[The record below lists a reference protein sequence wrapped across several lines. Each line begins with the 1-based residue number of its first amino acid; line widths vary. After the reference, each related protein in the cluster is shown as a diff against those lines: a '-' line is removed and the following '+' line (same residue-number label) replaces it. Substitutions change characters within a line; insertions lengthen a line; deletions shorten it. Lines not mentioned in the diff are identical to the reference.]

1 MKNTILALN
10 KSKPLNMKRH
20 LLALVL
26 LFAVTGSVAVQAQS
40 KEASD
45 SAVIAAFKADQ
56 YNQLK
61 RLVYLEAAHN
71 AMKADMESLA
81 AQSDETAASVKE
93 TLERLAQSERAI
105 NATLETFAQKFEDQN
120 VTIDEVKGVLEG
132 RMQQMMMYLLGGIAL
147 VVVLV
152 IVAIRKATT
161 DAVKKHEANWNS
173 FQEHVLKSK

>member
-1 MKNTILALN
+1 
-10 KSKPLNMKRH
+10 MKRL

-26 LFAVTGSVAVQAQS
+26 LFAVTGSVSVKAQS

-45 SAVIAAFKADQ
+45 SAVIAQLKTDQ

-81 AQSDETAASVKE
+81 AQSDETAASVQE

-120 VTIDEVKGVLEG
+120 KTIADVQEVLDSKMNQMLLYIGV
-132 RMQQMMMYLLGGIAL
+132 GIVAAL
-147 VVVLV
+147 VLMF
-152 IVAIRKATT
+152 IVAKSAAAS
-161 DAVKKHEANWNS
+161 AVKKHETNWNA
-173 FQEHVLKSK
+173 FQEHLLKSK

>member
-1 MKNTILALN
+1 
-10 KSKPLNMKRH
+10 MKRF

-26 LFAVTGSVAVQAQS
+26 LFAVTGTVSVKAQS

-45 SAVIAAFKADQ
+45 SAVIAQLKTDQ

-81 AQSDETAASVKE
+81 AQSDETAASVQE

-105 NATLETFAQKFEDQN
+105 NATLETFAQKFDDQN
-120 VTIDEVKGVLEG
+120 KTIADVQEVLDSKMNQMLLYIGV
-132 RMQQMMMYLLGGIAL
+132 GIVAAL
-147 VVVLV
+147 VLMF
-152 IVAIRKATT
+152 IVAKSAAAS
-161 DAVKKHEANWNS
+161 AVKKHESNWNA
-173 FQEHVLKSK
+173 FQEHLLKSK

>member
-1 MKNTILALN
+1 
-10 KSKPLNMKRH
+10 MKRF

-26 LFAVTGSVAVQAQS
+26 LFAVTGTVSMKAQS

-45 SAVIAAFKADQ
+45 SAVIAQLKADQ

-81 AQSDETAASVKE
+81 AQSDETAASVQE

-120 VTIDEVKGVLEG
+120 KTIADVQEVLDSKMNQMLLYIGV
-132 RMQQMMMYLLGGIAL
+132 GIVAAL
-147 VVVLV
+147 VLMF
-152 IVAIRKATT
+152 IVAKSAAAS
-161 DAVKKHEANWNS
+161 AVKKHESNWNA
-173 FQEHVLKSK
+173 FQEHLLKSK

>member
-1 MKNTILALN
+1 
-10 KSKPLNMKRH
+10 MKRF

-26 LFAVTGSVAVQAQS
+26 LFAVTGTVSVKAQS

-45 SAVIAAFKADQ
+45 SAVIAQLKADQ

-71 AMKADMESLA
+71 AIKADMESLA
-81 AQSDETAASVKE
+81 AQSDETAASVQE

-120 VTIDEVKGVLEG
+120 KTIADVQEVLDSKMNQMLLYMGV
-132 RMQQMMMYLLGGIAL
+132 GIVAAL
-147 VVVLV
+147 VLMF
-152 IVAIRKATT
+152 IVAKSAAAS
-161 DAVKKHEANWNS
+161 AVKKHESNWNA
-173 FQEHVLKSK
+173 FQEHLLKSK

>member
-1 MKNTILALN
+1 
-10 KSKPLNMKRH
+10 MKRF

-26 LFAVTGSVAVQAQS
+26 LFAVTGTVSVKAQS

-45 SAVIAAFKADQ
+45 SAVIAQLKADQ

-81 AQSDETAASVKE
+81 AQSDETAASVQE

-120 VTIDEVKGVLEG
+120 KTIADVQEVLDSKMNQMLLYMGV
-132 RMQQMMMYLLGGIAL
+132 GIVAAL
-147 VVVLV
+147 VLMF
-152 IVAIRKATT
+152 IVAKSAASS
-161 DAVKKHEANWNS
+161 AVKKHESNWNA
-173 FQEHVLKSK
+173 FQEHLLKSK

>member
-1 MKNTILALN
+1 
-10 KSKPLNMKRH
+10 MKRL

-26 LFAVTGSVAVQAQS
+26 LFAVTGTVSVKAQS

-45 SAVIAAFKADQ
+45 SAVIAQLKADQ

-81 AQSDETAASVKE
+81 AQSDETAASVQE

-120 VTIDEVKGVLEG
+120 KTIADVQEVLDSKMNQMLLYMGV
-132 RMQQMMMYLLGGIAL
+132 GIVAAL
-147 VVVLV
+147 VLMF
-152 IVAIRKATT
+152 IVAKSAAAS
-161 DAVKKHEANWNS
+161 AVKKHESNWNA
-173 FQEHVLKSK
+173 FQEHLLKSK

>member
-1 MKNTILALN
+1 
-10 KSKPLNMKRH
+10 MKRF

-26 LFAVTGSVAVQAQS
+26 LFAVTGTVSVKAQS

-45 SAVIAAFKADQ
+45 SAVIAQLKADQ

-81 AQSDETAASVKE
+81 AQSDETAASVQE

-120 VTIDEVKGVLEG
+120 KTIADVQEVLDSKMNQMLLYIVGTAFSLLSSSTILHVTHFVSNFCG
-132 RMQQMMMYLLGGIAL
+132 
-147 VVVLV
+147 
-152 IVAIRKATT
+152 
-161 DAVKKHEANWNS
+161 
-173 FQEHVLKSK
+173 

>member
-1 MKNTILALN
+1 
-10 KSKPLNMKRH
+10 MKRF

-26 LFAVTGSVAVQAQS
+26 LFAVTGTVSVKAQS

-45 SAVIAAFKADQ
+45 SAVIAQLKADQ

-81 AQSDETAASVKE
+81 AQSDETAASVQE

-120 VTIDEVKGVLEG
+120 KTIADVQEVLDSKMNQMLLYMGV
-132 RMQQMMMYLLGGIAL
+132 GIVAAL
-147 VVVLV
+147 VLMF
-152 IVAIRKATT
+152 IVAKSAAAS
-161 DAVKKHEANWNS
+161 AVKKHESNWNA
-173 FQEHVLKSK
+173 FQEHLLKSK

>member
-1 MKNTILALN
+1 
-10 KSKPLNMKRH
+10 MKRL

-26 LFAVTGSVAVQAQS
+26 LFAVTGSVSVKAQS

-45 SAVIAAFKADQ
+45 SAVIAQLKTDQ

-81 AQSDETAASVKE
+81 AQSDETAASVQE

-105 NATLETFAQKFEDQN
+105 NATLETFAQKFDDQN
-120 VTIDEVKGVLEG
+120 KTIADVQEVLDSKMNQMLLYIGV
-132 RMQQMMMYLLGGIAL
+132 GIVAAL
-147 VVVLV
+147 VLMF
-152 IVAIRKATT
+152 IVAKSAAAS
-161 DAVKKHEANWNS
+161 AVKKHETNWNA
-173 FQEHVLKSK
+173 FQEHLLKSK

>member
-1 MKNTILALN
+1 
-10 KSKPLNMKRH
+10 MKRL

-26 LFAVTGSVAVQAQS
+26 LFAVTGSVSVKAQS

-45 SAVIAAFKADQ
+45 SAVIAQLKTDQ

-81 AQSDETAASVKE
+81 AQSDETAASVQE

-120 VTIDEVKGVLEG
+120 KTIADVQEVLDSKMNQMLLYIGV
-132 RMQQMMMYLLGGIAL
+132 GIVAAL
-147 VVVLV
+147 VLMF
-152 IVAIRKATT
+152 IVAKSAAAS
-161 DAVKKHEANWNS
+161 AVKKHESNWNA
-173 FQEHVLKSK
+173 FQEHLLKSK

>member
-1 MKNTILALN
+1 
-10 KSKPLNMKRH
+10 MKRL

-26 LFAVTGSVAVQAQS
+26 LFAVTGSVSVKAQS

-45 SAVIAAFKADQ
+45 SAVIAQLKADQ

-71 AMKADMESLA
+71 GMKADMESLA

-120 VTIDEVKGVLEG
+120 KTIADVQEVLDSKMNQMLLYMGV
-132 RMQQMMMYLLGGIAL
+132 GIVAAL
-147 VVVLV
+147 VLMF
-152 IVAIRKATT
+152 IVAKSAAAS
-161 DAVKKHEANWNS
+161 AVKKHETNWNA
-173 FQEHVLKSK
+173 FQEHLLKSK

>member
-1 MKNTILALN
+1 
-10 KSKPLNMKRH
+10 MKRF

-26 LFAVTGSVAVQAQS
+26 LFAVTGTVSVKAQS

-45 SAVIAAFKADQ
+45 SAVIAQLKADQ

-81 AQSDETAASVKE
+81 AQSDETAASVQE

-120 VTIDEVKGVLEG
+120 ATIDEVKGVLEG

-161 DAVKKHEANWNS
+161 DAVKKHETNWNA
-173 FQEHVLKSK
+173 FQEHLLKSK

>member
-1 MKNTILALN
+1 
-10 KSKPLNMKRH
+10 MKRL

-26 LFAVTGSVAVQAQS
+26 LFAVTGSVSVKAQS

-45 SAVIAAFKADQ
+45 SAVIAQLKTDQ

-81 AQSDETAASVKE
+81 AQSDETAASVQE

-120 VTIDEVKGVLEG
+120 KTIADVQEVLDSKMNQMLLYIGV
-132 RMQQMMMYLLGGIAL
+132 GIAAAL
-147 VVVLV
+147 VLMF
-152 IVAIRKATT
+152 IVAKSAAAS
-161 DAVKKHEANWNS
+161 AVKKHESNWNA
-173 FQEHVLKSK
+173 FQEHLLKSK

>member
-1 MKNTILALN
+1 
-10 KSKPLNMKRH
+10 MKRF

-26 LFAVTGSVAVQAQS
+26 LFAVTGSVSVKAQS

-45 SAVIAAFKADQ
+45 SAVIAQLKADQ

-81 AQSDETAASVKE
+81 AQSDETAASVQE

-120 VTIDEVKGVLEG
+120 KTIADVQEVLDSKMNQMLLYMGV
-132 RMQQMMMYLLGGIAL
+132 GIVAAL
-147 VVVLV
+147 VLMF
-152 IVAIRKATT
+152 IVAKSAAAS
-161 DAVKKHEANWNS
+161 AVKKHESNWNA
-173 FQEHVLKSK
+173 FQEHLLKSK

>member
-1 MKNTILALN
+1 
-10 KSKPLNMKRH
+10 MKRF

-26 LFAVTGSVAVQAQS
+26 LFAVTGTVSVKAQS

-45 SAVIAAFKADQ
+45 SAVIAQLKTDQ

-81 AQSDETAASVKE
+81 AQSDETAASVQE

-120 VTIDEVKGVLEG
+120 KTIADVQEVLDSKMNQMLLYMGV
-132 RMQQMMMYLLGGIAL
+132 GIVAAL
-147 VVVLV
+147 VLMF
-152 IVAIRKATT
+152 IVAKSAAAS
-161 DAVKKHEANWNS
+161 AVKKHESNWNA
-173 FQEHVLKSK
+173 FQEHLLKSK

>member
-1 MKNTILALN
+1 
-10 KSKPLNMKRH
+10 MKRL

-26 LFAVTGSVAVQAQS
+26 LFAVTGSVSVKAQS

-45 SAVIAAFKADQ
+45 SAVIAQLKADQ

-71 AMKADMESLA
+71 SMKADMESLA

-120 VTIDEVKGVLEG
+120 KTIADVQEVLDSKMNQMLLYMGV
-132 RMQQMMMYLLGGIAL
+132 GIVAAL
-147 VVVLV
+147 VLMF
-152 IVAIRKATT
+152 IVAKSAAAS
-161 DAVKKHEANWNS
+161 AVKKHETNWNA
-173 FQEHVLKSK
+173 FQEHLLKSK